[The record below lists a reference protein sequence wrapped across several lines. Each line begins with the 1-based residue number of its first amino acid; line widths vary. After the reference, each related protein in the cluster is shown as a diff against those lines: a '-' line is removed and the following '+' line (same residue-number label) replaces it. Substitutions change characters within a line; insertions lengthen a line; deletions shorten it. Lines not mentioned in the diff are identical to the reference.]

1 MNATDLKKKYGYSA
15 IGEQLKKI
23 LASDATTGDKFGYSI
38 AISDTRIVVGAPYE
52 DTTASDAGSAYI
64 FDINGSS
71 LDKYKLV
78 MLRQMIG
85 LVGQLQCQVIG

>member
-38 AISDTRIVVGAPYE
+38 AISDTRIVAVSYTHLTLPTNRE
-52 DTTASDAGSAYI
+52 
-64 FDINGSS
+64 
-71 LDKYKLV
+71 V
-78 MLRQMIG
+78 
-85 LVGQLQCQVIG
+85 